1 MADRRDASDRWA
13 TRSKKKMRPK
23 LNTDWASKMTT
34 RVRAIPSMAEG
45 SVWAAST
52 SSPRYFGNAK
62 LLPDER
68 SSMSKPTKNSPR

>member
-1 MADRRDASDRWA
+1 MADRSEASDRWA

-62 LLPDER
+62 LLPEDSKSI
-68 SSMSKPTKNSPR
+68 SSPTMNSPR